1 MIHLLLVFMLLFAA
15 SNDCAAQGGAARD
28 GVYSLLRELQD
39 AGLAREL
46 PQEMESF
53 ARAVAV
59 AEERSARGETAESER
74 LYLLARMK
82 GELLAGRL
90 RVQDAED
97 GALQRSEAER
107 APVPPAAAEAR
118 EEFAEE
124 VEESVF
130 DSEWGFPPVR
140 AAEERLSAR
149 IIGGEGL
156 YTVRRNDTLRL
167 IASRLGVNLRD
178 IASLNRIGINAP
190 LKAGQKLRYNDRRI
204 VPKLLR
210 NGILVNIPER
220 SLYLFKGGRLT
231 ARYPVAVGMAG
242 AKDPRF
248 SWKTPVGRFRVT
260 GKIENPSWTVPPSI
274 RREMEEKGEEVVRV
288 VPPGPRN
295 PLGKQAIKTTLS
307 GIMIHGTQKPT
318 SINTYSS
325 HGCIRVM
332 PEHMEDLFRSVTVST
347 PGEIIYQ
354 PVKVAVTGDKRVF
367 LEVNRDVYGKVDDIR
382 EEVKRT
388 LSSHRVAENVSWNR
402 VRQVIQDSRGIAEE
416 VTLQ

>member
-1 MIHLLLVFMLLFAA
+1 MIHLLLSFMLLLA
-15 SNDCAAQGGAARD
+15 SSGESAVQGTAAREA
-28 GVYSLLRELQD
+28 VHSLLRELQG
-39 AGLAREL
+39 AGLARDL

-53 ARAVAV
+53 ALAVSMAD
-59 AEERSARGETAESER
+59 ERLSRGEAAESER

-82 GELLAGRL
+82 GELLAGRI
-90 RVQDAED
+90 RGRGAEA
-97 GALQRSEAER
+97 GNLHRSDPES

-124 VEESVF
+124 VDESVF
-130 DSEWGFPPVR
+130 ESEWGVP
-140 AAEERLSAR
+140 AEVTTGEVLSAR
-149 IIGGEGL
+149 IVGGEGL

-178 IASLNRIGINAP
+178 IAGLNRIGINAP

-210 NGILVNIPER
+210 NGILVNIPDR

-242 AKDPRF
+242 AKDARV

-260 GKIENPSWTVPPSI
+260 DKIENPSWTVPPSI

-307 GIMIHGTQKPT
+307 GIMIHGTQKPA

-332 PEHMEDLFRSVTVST
+332 PEHMESLFRSVAIST

-354 PVKVAVTGDKRVF
+354 PVKVAITEDRRVF

-416 VTLQ
+416 VTLH

>member
-15 SNDCAAQGGAARD
+15 SGESAAQGTAAREA
-28 GVYSLLRELQD
+28 VHSLLRELQG

-53 ARAVAV
+53 ALAVTMAD
-59 AEERSARGETAESER
+59 ERLSRGEAAESER

-82 GELLAGRL
+82 GELLAGRI
-90 RVQDAED
+90 RGRGAEA
-97 GALQRSEAER
+97 GNLHRSDPESAT
-107 APVPPAAAEAR
+107 APPAAVEAR

-124 VEESVF
+124 VDESVF
-130 DSEWGFPPVR
+130 ESEWGVPADVTTG
-140 AAEERLSAR
+140 EVLSAR
-149 IIGGEGL
+149 IVGGEGL

-167 IASRLGVNLRD
+167 IASRLGVNQRD
-178 IASLNRIGINAP
+178 IAGLNRIGINAP
-190 LKAGQKLRYNDRRI
+190 LKAGQKLRFNDRRI
-204 VPKLLR
+204 VPKTLR

-231 ARYPVAVGMAG
+231 ARYPVAVGRAG
-242 AKDPRF
+242 GKDKADWR
-248 SWKTPVGRFRVT
+248 TPVGRFRVT
-260 GKIENPSWTVPPSI
+260 DKIENPSWTVPPSI
-274 RREMEEKGEEVVRV
+274 RREMEAKGEEVVRV

-295 PLGKQAIKTTLS
+295 PLGKQAIKTTMS
-307 GIMIHGTQKPT
+307 GIMIHGTQKPA

-332 PEHMEDLFRSVTVST
+332 PEHMESLFRSVAIST

-354 PVKVAVTGDKRVF
+354 PVKVAVTEDNRVF